1 MEFLNLDVVF
11 FFFFGII
18 GKCSASELQPSL
30 EIIFCVDLC

>member
-1 MEFLNLDVVF
+1 MEFLNLDV
-11 FFFFGII
+11 FFFGII